1 MVNKLRELRSEK
13 DFTLRTAVKELNKKT
28 GLSISPDTLAK
39 YERGV
44 REPKLVVWQKLADF
58 YNVSILYIQ
67 GISPYKTKK
76 EVYENQQDN
85 NYRLNLM
92 HFVQEQLG
100 TDNYRNDTELQEL
113 EKALLKEQTQLNVE
127 SDRYVSYDD
136 LLAYS
141 NLAKILFS
149 PNFFSH
155 TNNEYIDKVNK
166 LCVKLLKSQQK
177 KNISVLDEM
186 QYSDNIYL
194 LQKLFKVILDAQEG
208 DTKAIKIKSNIN
220 NEMNKKPFF

>member
-13 DFTLRTAVKELNKKT
+13 GLTLRTAVKELNKKT

-85 NYRLNLM
+85 N
-92 HFVQEQLG
+92 
-100 TDNYRNDTELQEL
+100 
-113 EKALLKEQTQLNVE
+113 
-127 SDRYVSYDD
+127 
-136 LLAYS
+136 
-141 NLAKILFS
+141 
-149 PNFFSH
+149 
-155 TNNEYIDKVNK
+155 
-166 LCVKLLKSQQK
+166 
-177 KNISVLDEM
+177 
-186 QYSDNIYL
+186 
-194 LQKLFKVILDAQEG
+194 
-208 DTKAIKIKSNIN
+208 
-220 NEMNKKPFF
+220 